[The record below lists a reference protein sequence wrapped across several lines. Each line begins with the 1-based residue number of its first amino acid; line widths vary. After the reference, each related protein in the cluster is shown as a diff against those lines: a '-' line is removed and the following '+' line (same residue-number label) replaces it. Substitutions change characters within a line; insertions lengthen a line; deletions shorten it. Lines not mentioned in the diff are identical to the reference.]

1 MATPIRCSAIHVSRT
16 NIDINDDLVEIV
28 IMRYH
33 LKTKREAVDCLILAV
48 AQRTDAAFAT
58 RDRRQAELGRLV
70 GVELVS

>member
-1 MATPIRCSAIHVSRT
+1 
-16 NIDINDDLVEIV
+16 
-28 IMRYH
+28 MRYH

-58 RDRRQAELGRLV
+58 RDRGQAELGRLV